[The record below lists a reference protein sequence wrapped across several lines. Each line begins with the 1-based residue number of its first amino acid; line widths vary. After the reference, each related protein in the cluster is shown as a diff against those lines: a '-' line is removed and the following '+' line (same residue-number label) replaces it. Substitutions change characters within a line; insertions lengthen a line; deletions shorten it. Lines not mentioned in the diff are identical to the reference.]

1 MIEIKKDGR
10 PVETIFGRFNYRES
24 TVKRMYEAGFVIY
37 KDGKRLK
44 LKEALKEA
52 DNEGK

>member
-24 TVKRMYEAGFVIY
+24 TVKRMYEAGYTLY
-37 KDGKRLK
+37 KDGKK
-44 LKEALKEA
+44 LTKKQALEVA
-52 DNEGK
+52 DEG